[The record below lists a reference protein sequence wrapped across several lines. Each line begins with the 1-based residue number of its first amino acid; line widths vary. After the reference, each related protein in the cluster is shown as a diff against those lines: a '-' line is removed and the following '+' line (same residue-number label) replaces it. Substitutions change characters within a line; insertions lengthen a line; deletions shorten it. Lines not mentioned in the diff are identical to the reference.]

1 MKLVT
6 RVDEAVNRQNIPPGS
21 RIYVSGN
28 AATPQVLLRELSRN
42 ENITDVELL
51 SLLLLGELDS
61 LFCEECCERITHRVL
76 FSSGLSRAALN
87 SGQAMYQLMHLSD
100 IPRQLR
106 NYLRPDIAFVSV
118 SGPDKGG
125 NYSLGTTVEGVLAA
139 IETAKAS
146 GGLVIAERNAQM
158 PFILGSTVPAEMIDF
173 VIDTDYQ
180 LPLNPSHRPDE
191 RAERI
196 GRLIAE
202 RYIHDGCT
210 LQFGIGEIPEA
221 VTDAIL
227 AKGVRDLGV
236 HTELFATAMRKLVNA
251 GVITNKYSRRNFS
264 VSTLFLAE
272 NQEGYDWFG
281 MNSSI
286 QSRPC
291 DLTNSI
297 LHIAGEPKMVA
308 INSAIGVDLHG
319 NIWADSLNANQ
330 IYSGIGGQSDFL
342 RGAYLSE
349 GGVPIIGL
357 KASTNSGKSKILE
370 KSPEGVTV
378 TAIAADPVVIVT
390 EYGAFDPRGLS
401 ICEHAVGIAHLAEP
415 QLRDDLLRHIYE
427 SDRFHKPRQALKD
440 NRPKGFTAFED
451 I

>member
-1 MKLVT
+1 MKLVK
-6 RVDEAVNRQNIPPGS
+6 RVEEAVNNQTIPPGS

-28 AATPQVLLRELSRN
+28 AATPQVLLQELSRN
-42 ENITDVELL
+42 ENITDVELYGI
-51 SLLLLGELDS
+51 LLLGEIDR
-61 LFCEECCERITHRVL
+61 LFCRECCDRITHRVL
-76 FSSGLSRAALN
+76 FNSSHSRAALN
-87 SGQAMYQLMHLSD
+87 SGRAMYQLMHLSD
-100 IPRQLR
+100 VPRQLR
-106 NYLRPDIAFVSV
+106 SHLRPNIALVSV
-118 SGPDKGG
+118 SGPDKGS

-146 GGLVIAERNAQM
+146 GGLVIAERNAHM
-158 PFILGSTVPAEMIDF
+158 PFVLGSTVTAEMIDLL
-173 VIDTDYQ
+173 IDTSYQ
-180 LPLNPSHRPDE
+180 LPLNPSQQPDE
-191 RAERI
+191 RARRI
-196 GRLIAE
+196 GQIIAE
-202 RYIHDGCT
+202 LYIENGCT
-210 LQFGIGEIPEA
+210 LQYGIGEIPEA

-227 AKGVRDLGV
+227 AKGYQDLGI
-236 HTELFATAMRKLVNA
+236 HTELFATAMRRLVDE
-251 GVITNKYSRRNFS
+251 GVITNKYSRRKFS
-264 VSTLFLAE
+264 ISTLFLADSR
-272 NQEGYDWFG
+272 EGYDWMD

-297 LHIAGEPKMVA
+297 LHIAREPKMVA

-319 NIWADSLNANQ
+319 NIWADSLNANE
-330 IYSGIGGQSDFL
+330 IYSGIGGQCDFL
-342 RGAYLSE
+342 RGAYLAE

-357 KASTNSGKSKILE
+357 KSSTNSGKSKILE
-370 KSPEGVTV
+370 KSPEGVSV

-415 QLRDDLLRHIYE
+415 HFRDNLLRHIYE

-451 I
+451 L